1 MDLFYTWYDV
11 ERKFKLQ
18 NWNDKWKSVDVYN
31 DEIVINTCN
40 QFSEEDYTVSD
51 NTLKEMFGHHY
62 SKEGRY
68 IRLDFG
74 DKVLKVTHDY
84 SEGIVFAE
92 NQSLPLFRDIARRL
106 SEPKDLKGVPVIA
119 FHSYKG
125 GVGRT
130 LSLLSTVKALSTK
143 RNSEKNRQ
151 YRLLIVDSDI
161 EAPGLTWLAETQ
173 GLFSDMSL
181 LDALALVHDN
191 KNWEEVLPFVAKK
204 IKETTLRLPI
214 EKQIVEHFF
223 LPAYREVQQVMH
235 MPTTPENIIK
245 MNDREWVISD
255 FFSELGKELE
265 VDAVLIDLRAGISE
279 FSAPLLFDPRVRKIY
294 VSSTS
299 LQSRRGLQTILKQI
313 YAKPLHEKYPNPSV
327 LISMVPEEV
336 DNDDRMNMADEFLEV
351 FKSKDKEQDIDRPL
365 DRFVEFLSFSS
376 NLVHL
381 EGFDS
386 IDGKLSNSE
395 MSKSIEV
402 LVSDWV
408 DIKANFEKEKII
420 SDKKKTQFLRKLV
433 TTATEMEHAETKL
446 ISNFLTTIPLKNIT
460 RKYRYTSPISV
471 VLGAKGS
478 GKTFAYLQLLRSAT
492 WENFVNKVEGNNDNF
507 KTITHVVP
515 FMKPKNL
522 AEESV
527 NDMAKHMEELNTE
540 LGFKLNIR
548 SMLNLIDEIELFE
561 PKTGTEAEWKMFWR
575 KKIIKFTGLPFE
587 RFEELQE
594 YLEQANK
601 RVLFVADGLEELF
614 LNVTNSSKERT
625 AVRALCQGIINE
637 LRSIPDGRIGL
648 ILLLRRDVAINSVE
662 QNWTQFYSQYS
673 SFELKWTNVE
683 ALRLALWLSC
693 EVDSSFCTSQ
703 IPIENLTGEA
713 LEEKLY
719 PLWGVKL
726 GRKDSKEAY
735 SANWIIA
742 VLSDLNEQLQA
753 RDIIRFLRYAA
764 IESTNT
770 TPLNDRYLSPSGIRN
785 AIKPCSEQ
793 KIKEIEQEMPLVQKI
808 FSKLQTKVPDQK
820 QVPFQLEEFGLS
832 NEEARFLEQQGYLVK
847 IETGYYM
854 PEIIRRGLGFN
865 LQSGARPKVF
875 ALLKRAQRRK

>member
-1 MDLFYTWYDV
+1 V

-18 NWNDKWKSVDVYN
+18 NWHHKWSSVDVYN
-31 DEIVINTCN
+31 DEIVISTVHD
-40 QFSEEDYTVSD
+40 FTEEDYLESD
-51 NTLKEMFGHHY
+51 IILKEMFGLHY
-62 SKEGRY
+62 SRESRF

-74 DKVLKVTHDY
+74 ERILKISFEHLENGFHED
-84 SEGIVFAE
+84 
-92 NQSLPLFRDIARRL
+92 NQSLPLFKELSRRF
-106 SEPKDLKGVPVIA
+106 SEPEDLKGVPVIA

-130 LSLLSTVKALSTK
+130 LSLLSTVRALSTK
-143 RNSEKNRQ
+143 RNTEKNRQ

-173 GLFSDMSL
+173 GIFSDMSL

-191 KNWEEVLPFVAKK
+191 KNWKQVLPFVAKK
-204 IKETTLRLPI
+204 IKETALRLPI
-214 EKQIVEHFF
+214 ERQFVEHFF
-223 LPAYREVQQVMH
+223 LPAYREVQQVML

-245 MNDREWVISD
+245 MNDREWVITD
-255 FFSELGKELE
+255 FLSELGRELE
-265 VDAVLIDLRAGISE
+265 VDAVLIDLRAGVSE
-279 FSAPLLFDPRVRKIY
+279 FAAPVLFDPRVRKIY

-299 LQSRRGLQTILKQI
+299 LQSRRGLKTILKQI
-313 YAKPLHEKYPNPSV
+313 YDKPLHEKYPYPTV
-327 LISMVPEEV
+327 LISMVPEEI
-336 DNDDRMNMADEFLEV
+336 DNEERMNMAEEFLDV
-351 FKSKDKEQDIDRPL
+351 FKSMEKEQDIDKPF
-365 DRFVEFLSFSS
+365 DRLVEFLSFSS

-386 IDGKLSNSE
+386 IDRKLSNSE
-395 MSKSIEV
+395 MSKTIDL

-408 DIKANFEKEKII
+408 DIKANSERENSIPNN
-420 SDKKKTQFLRKLV
+420 KKSSFLKKLV

-460 RKYRYTSPISV
+460 RKYRYTAPVSV

-478 GKTFAYLQLLRSAT
+478 GKTFAYLQLLRSGT
-492 WENFVNKVEGNNDNF
+492 WENFINKVEGGNEKF
-507 KTITHVVP
+507 ETITHVVP
-515 FMKPKNL
+515 FLKPKNL
-522 AEESV
+522 ADESV
-527 NDMAKHMEELNTE
+527 SDMSLHMDALRTA
-540 LGFKLNIR
+540 LGFDISIR
-548 SMLNLIDEIELFE
+548 SILSLTDEIELFE
-561 PKTGTEAEWKMFWR
+561 ANTGTEAEWKTFWR
-575 KKIIKFTGLPFE
+575 KKILEFTGLPFE
-587 RFEELQE
+587 NFEDLQT
-594 YLEQANK
+594 YLEKTNK
-601 RVLFVADGLEELF
+601 RVLFIADGLEELF

-637 LRSIPDGRIGL
+637 LRSMPEGRIGL
-648 ILLLRRDVAINSVE
+648 LLFLRRDVAINSVE
-662 QNWTQFYSQYS
+662 QNWTQFYAQYS
-673 SFELKWTNVE
+673 LFELKWTNVE

-693 EVDSSFCTSQ
+693 EVDKSFYSSQ

-719 PLWGVKL
+719 PLWGIKL

-770 TPLNDRYLSPSGIRN
+770 TPLNDRYLSPSAIRN

-793 KIKEIEQEMPLVQKI
+793 KIKEIEQEMPLVEKI
-808 FSKLQTKVPDQK
+808 FAKLQSKSPDQR
-820 QVPFQLEEFGLS
+820 QVPFQLEDFGLS
-832 NEEARFLEQQGYLVK
+832 NDEARFLEQQGYLVK
-847 IETGYYM
+847 IDTGYYM
-854 PEIIRRGLGFN
+854 PEIIRRGLGFS